1 MHSCVCHFFFVPLYP
16 QMIKNVVSMRKI
28 LSLLSSLFFA
38 LSLWAETT
46 NVAVSMYRVEP
57 QAKGVMY
64 QLLNENMSRMY
75 IFPIENLP
83 EGATDVEYGK
93 TYSLSDMNQYSYW
106 IEQSTYT
113 YAMYTSASF
122 KVTANEAGKIR
133 IDAQVTDQRG
143 DTYILLY
150 DEAAVPEMPKG
161 GTFVADTI
169 TTQSGSKIVEYAL
182 EMENPLFAFVFDFVV
197 AEGETDIQSGVTYT
211 MEDLYGYPNSL
222 GYYYYKPSIMY
233 KSVSFVKTLAA
244 DGSYTINATVVDEN
258 DYTWN
263 LSGSK
268 AAPPNPTEQHL
279 EFDTSDEDFDF
290 NFTSYDLNLDNLVN
304 GYAVLT
310 AYDTENMKMA
320 YLQFWTKPG
329 VDKFV
334 AAVYPIDY
342 SQANYTVNA
351 STGAQGE
358 GMTPSFVATLT
369 NVSDTY
375 YPNQLWLLV
384 TGTVTVREDGL
395 IIIEGQNSYGRTVKA
410 VLYPDGYQALDNLK
424 TDPSQPRKVLE
435 NGQILIIQ
443 NNRKF
448 SITGNPVY

>member
-1 MHSCVCHFFFVPLYP
+1 
-16 QMIKNVVSMRKI
+16 MRKF
-28 LSLLSSLFFA
+28 LSLLMSMLVSLTI
-38 LSLWAETT
+38 WAETT
-46 NVAVSMYRVEP
+46 TVNVSMYRKDV
-57 QAKGVMY
+57 QSSGVTY

-83 EGATDVEYGK
+83 VGAEDVEYGK
-93 TYSLSDMNQYSYW
+93 TYTLTDMNQYSYW
-106 IEQSTYT
+106 IEQDTYT
-113 YAMYTSASF
+113 YSMFTAASF
-122 KVTANEAGKIR
+122 TVTANEAGKIR
-133 IDAQVTDQRG
+133 IDAEVTDQRG

-268 AAPPNPTEQHL
+268 AAPPDPTEQHL

-310 AYDTENMKMA
+310 AYDTENMKMV

-334 AAVYPIDY
+334 AGVYPIDY
-342 SQANYTVNA
+342 TKSDYTVNA

-410 VLYPDGYQALDNLK
+410 VLYPDGYQALEDTQTETLK
-424 TDPSQPRKVLE
+424 PRKVLQD
-435 NGQILIIQ
+435 GQILIIQ
-443 NNRKF
+443 QDRKF
-448 SITGNPVY
+448 TISGSRVY

>member
-1 MHSCVCHFFFVPLYP
+1 
-16 QMIKNVVSMRKI
+16 MRKI
-28 LSLLSSLFFA
+28 LSLLMSLVV
-38 LSLWAETT
+38 SMTLWAETT
-46 NVAVSMYRVEP
+46 NVTVSMYKKVT
-57 QAKGVMY
+57 QSTGVTY

-75 IFPIENLP
+75 VFPIENLP
-83 EGATDVEYGK
+83 VGAEDVEYGK
-93 TYSLSDMNQYSYW
+93 TYTLTDMNQYSYW
-106 IEQSTYT
+106 IEQATYT
-113 YAMYTSASF
+113 YSMFTAASF
-122 KVTANEAGKIR
+122 KVTANEAGKVR
-133 IDAQVTDQRG
+133 IDAQVTDDKG

-161 GTFVADTI
+161 GTFTADTVVVTRYI
-169 TTQSGSKIVEYAL
+169 GEIEYAFETNDPRL
-182 EMENPLFAFVFDFVV
+182 AFVFDFPL
-197 AEGETDIQSGVTYT
+197 AEGEEDIEAGVTYT
-211 MEDLYGYPNSL
+211 TLDMNLTYSV
-222 GYYYYKPSIMY
+222 GYYQFQPCIQYKT
-233 KSVSFVKTLAA
+233 VSFVKTLAE
-244 DGSYTINATVVDEN
+244 DGSATITATIEDEDGN
-258 DYTWN
+258 TWHWT
-263 LSGSK
+263 GTIP
-268 AAPPNPTEQHL
+268 APLDPTKQHL
-279 EFDTSDEDFDF
+279 EFDTPDEDFDF

-310 AYDTENMKMA
+310 AYDTENMKMV

-375 YPNQLWLLV
+375 YPNQLWMLV

-410 VLYPDGYQALDNLK
+410 VLYPDGYQALEDALTETLK
-424 TDPSQPRKVLE
+424 PRKVLQ

-443 NNRKF
+443 QDRKF
-448 SITGNPVY
+448 TITGSRVY

>member
-1 MHSCVCHFFFVPLYP
+1 M
-16 QMIKNVVSMRKI
+16 
-28 LSLLSSLFFA
+28 
-38 LSLWAETT
+38 
-46 NVAVSMYRVEP
+46 
-57 QAKGVMY
+57 
-64 QLLNENMSRMY
+64 
-75 IFPIENLP
+75 
-83 EGATDVEYGK
+83 
-93 TYSLSDMNQYSYW
+93 
-106 IEQSTYT
+106 
-113 YAMYTSASF
+113 
-122 KVTANEAGKIR
+122 
-133 IDAQVTDQRG
+133 
-143 DTYILLY
+143 
-150 DEAAVPEMPKG
+150 
-161 GTFVADTI
+161 
-169 TTQSGSKIVEYAL
+169 
-182 EMENPLFAFVFDFVV
+182 
-197 AEGETDIQSGVTYT
+197 
-211 MEDLYGYPNSL
+211 
-222 GYYYYKPSIMY
+222 
-233 KSVSFVKTLAA
+233 
-244 DGSYTINATVVDEN
+244 
-258 DYTWN
+258 
-263 LSGSK
+263 
-268 AAPPNPTEQHL
+268 
-279 EFDTSDEDFDF
+279 
-290 NFTSYDLNLDNLVN
+290 DNLVN

-395 IIIEGQNSYGRTVKA
+395 IIVEGQNSYGRTVKA

-424 TDPSQPRKVLE
+424 TDPSQPRKVLQ

>member
-1 MHSCVCHFFFVPLYP
+1 
-16 QMIKNVVSMRKI
+16 MRKF
-28 LSLLSSLFFA
+28 LSLLMSMLVSLTI
-38 LSLWAETT
+38 WAETT
-46 NVAVSMYRVEP
+46 NVNVSMYRKDV
-57 QAKGVMY
+57 QSSGVTY

-83 EGATDVEYGK
+83 VGAEDVEYGK
-93 TYSLSDMNQYSYW
+93 TYTLTDMNQYSYW
-106 IEQSTYT
+106 IEQDTYT
-113 YAMYTSASF
+113 YSMFTAASF
-122 KVTANEAGKIR
+122 KVTANEEGKIR
-133 IDAQVTDQRG
+133 IDAEVTDQRG

-268 AAPPNPTEQHL
+268 AAPPDPTEQHL

-310 AYDTENMKMA
+310 AYDTENMKMV

-334 AAVYPIDY
+334 AGVYPIDY
-342 SQANYTVNA
+342 TKSDYTVNA
-351 STGAQGE
+351 STGAQGG

-384 TGTVTVREDGL
+384 TGTVTVWEDGL

-410 VLYPDGYQALDNLK
+410 VLYPDGYQALEDTQTETLK
-424 TDPSQPRKVLE
+424 PRKVLQD
-435 NGQILIIQ
+435 GQILIIQ
-443 NNRKF
+443 QDRKF
-448 SITGNPVY
+448 TISGSRVY